1 MNNELESLDSFS
13 DDYPK
18 LTCDLTKEF
27 QLLFDGITDQVLK
40 KGQLTINK
48 HIFCH
53 CQDCTSVWYIL
64 FKDREV

>member
-27 QLLFDGITDQVLK
+27 QLLFDGLLIR
-40 KGQLTINK
+40 
-48 HIFCH
+48 F
-53 CQDCTSVWYIL
+53 
-64 FKDREV
+64 